1 MDSAPSGTVAAA
13 TAFAPG
19 RWRPELGGPDSACC
33 CEVAAVFLIGGLEC
47 ASRDAAAAAFA
58 PPECSPELGSTDC
71 IRCCSA
77 ATDLDCLG
85 WGIESDGT
93 EGCAF
98 GPTAGGACGPLTVC
112 LFEMITDAARVGGN
126 PDVVP
131 ARHGGFIGVFGCCLK
146 E

>member
-1 MDSAPSGTVAAA
+1 
-13 TAFAPG
+13 
-19 RWRPELGGPDSACC
+19 
-33 CEVAAVFLIGGLEC
+33 
-47 ASRDAAAAAFA
+47 
-58 PPECSPELGSTDC
+58 LGSTDC

-85 WGIESDGT
+85 WGIESDGA

-112 LFEMITDAARVGGN
+112 LFEIITDAARVGGK

-131 ARHGGFIGVFGCCLK
+131 ASHGGFIGVFGCCLK